1 MNFTDFRKN
10 TSFGKFLYSFLLNRL
25 GDSVDVLTMSWLIYL
40 LSGSAAVSAL
50 AMGINYIPSIVIQP
64 LAGAWVERMHK
75 KKVLILMDLGRF
87 LLVMLILALYLGK
100 VLAPYMLLC
109 ITFAVSTLEAFR
121 SPATNG
127 VLPRLLKEEEYEYG
141 TSMLQGGGRIMELAG
156 TGLAG
161 VLIAWLGIYGALL
174 VDASCFLIAALLIL
188 PLGLQE
194 ELQSQQ
200 AESYGKT
207 LKEGISFL
215 RDSRRLLLLVLL
227 CGLLNAMLTPMQA
240 LQSALVKD
248 IYQKGGETLSFMG
261 ATLSGGMLLGAF
273 LYPFL
278 AKRVAIDKALLLCG
292 ILNGGFYLVL
302 AGCAL
307 ISQNIF
313 FYPVLGFSSL
323 VFGVSIG
330 FLNTALAVMIMK
342 AIPIHYMSR
351 ETGLAN
357 ALCLAAVPA
366 TSFLVSAAA
375 RLVKVPAL
383 LTASGILFLLI
394 MAVLKVS
401 GKLNELLPDDSKA
414 GRNEE
419 KWN

>member
-10 TSFGKFLYSFLLNRL
+10 TSFGKFLCSFLLNRL

-188 PLGLQE
+188 PLGLPE
-194 ELQSQQ
+194 
-200 AESYGKT
+200 AAAAY
-207 LKEGISFL
+207 
-215 RDSRRLLLLVLL
+215 
-227 CGLLNAMLTPMQA
+227 
-240 LQSALVKD
+240 SALRPSECDAYADAGAAVRTGKGYLSKGRRD
-248 IYQKGGETLSFMG
+248 LILYGRRPVGRDAAWRVSLSFSCKKGG
-261 ATLSGGMLLGAF
+261 
-273 LYPFL
+273 
-278 AKRVAIDKALLLCG
+278 
-292 ILNGGFYLVL
+292 N
-302 AGCAL
+302 
-307 ISQNIF
+307 
-313 FYPVLGFSSL
+313 
-323 VFGVSIG
+323 
-330 FLNTALAVMIMK
+330 
-342 AIPIHYMSR
+342 
-351 ETGLAN
+351 
-357 ALCLAAVPA
+357 
-366 TSFLVSAAA
+366 
-375 RLVKVPAL
+375 
-383 LTASGILFLLI
+383 
-394 MAVLKVS
+394 
-401 GKLNELLPDDSKA
+401 
-414 GRNEE
+414 
-419 KWN
+419 

>member
-10 TSFGKFLYSFLLNRL
+10 TSFGKFLCSFLLNRL

-188 PLGLQE
+188 PLGLPE

-215 RDSRRLLLLVLL
+215 RDSRRLLLLILL

-248 IYQKGGETLSFMG
+248 I
-261 ATLSGGMLLGAF
+261 
-273 LYPFL
+273 
-278 AKRVAIDKALLLCG
+278 
-292 ILNGGFYLVL
+292 
-302 AGCAL
+302 
-307 ISQNIF
+307 
-313 FYPVLGFSSL
+313 
-323 VFGVSIG
+323 
-330 FLNTALAVMIMK
+330 
-342 AIPIHYMSR
+342 
-351 ETGLAN
+351 
-357 ALCLAAVPA
+357 
-366 TSFLVSAAA
+366 
-375 RLVKVPAL
+375 
-383 LTASGILFLLI
+383 
-394 MAVLKVS
+394 
-401 GKLNELLPDDSKA
+401 
-414 GRNEE
+414 
-419 KWN
+419 